1 MTEVEAAV
9 RQLGKAIQADPRYQ
23 AYWKAKTDNDADTEL
38 QENIQAFNLKKMS
51 YQHETE
57 KLEEKRN
64 PEKLEKLEQ
73 DIQALYLQIMENPN
87 MQAFDTAKQAMNMMM
102 QEVDTILSL
111 CANGEDPDRCHPD
124 LTNCTGNCSSSEM
137 IIGGESH
144 ELSRCPQRK
153 TFSYDAAVCSDQRK
167 IQ

>member
-23 AYWKAKTDNDADTEL
+23 A
-38 QENIQAFNLKKMS
+38 S
-51 YQHETE
+51 YQHETK
-57 KLEEKRN
+57 KLEENRN

-73 DIQALYLQIMENPN
+73 EIQALYLQIMENPN

-124 LTNCTGNCSSSEM
+124 LTNCTGNCSSC
-137 IIGGESH
+137 GGCH
-144 ELSRCPQRK
+144 
-153 TFSYDAAVCSDQRK
+153 
-167 IQ
+167 

>member
-38 QENIQAFNLKKMS
+38 QENIQAFNLKKMYLS
-51 YQHETE
+51 SM
-57 KLEEKRN
+57 KLK
-64 PEKLEKLEQ
+64 KLGGKTKSGKNWKKLEQ
-73 DIQALYLQIMENPN
+73 EIQALYLQIMENPN

-124 LTNCTGNCSSSEM
+124 LTNCTGNCSSC
-137 IIGGESH
+137 GGCH
-144 ELSRCPQRK
+144 
-153 TFSYDAAVCSDQRK
+153 
-167 IQ
+167 

>member
-9 RQLGKAIQADPRYQ
+9 RKLGKAIQADPRYQ

-73 DIQALYLQIMENPN
+73 EIQALYLQIMENPN

-124 LTNCTGNCSSSEM
+124 PTNCTGNCSSC
-137 IIGGESH
+137 GGCH
-144 ELSRCPQRK
+144 
-153 TFSYDAAVCSDQRK
+153 
-167 IQ
+167 